1 MTGRDGDLRSGLD
14 KVMSGGVLDATE
26 ARRAFEAIMDGPVP
40 PVQLAAFLIALR
52 MRGETVGEIA
62 TFARVMRERAT
73 PVVVDGEDLIDT
85 CGTGGDASG
94 TFNISTVAAIVAA
107 AAGAKVA
114 KHGNRSVS
122 SRCGSADL
130 LQGLGVTVDAPVPL
144 MEEAIRTVGLGFL
157 FAPALHGAMKHAA
170 PVRRDLGVRTVFNL
184 LGPLT
189 NPAGAR
195 RQLLGVFHPDWVE
208 PLAEVLREL
217 GSERAFVVHGGGM
230 DEIAIHAETRVAE
243 LDRGRVRTFTVRP
256 EDAGLPRARA
266 ADVAGGEVPENVAI
280 ARSILQ
286 GAPGPRRDVVLLNAS
301 AALLIAGRAEDLRG
315 GVALAADAIDSGRAM
330 NVLDRL
336 RAIGVGQ
343 GKGET

>member
-170 PVRRDLGVRTVFNL
+170 SVRRDLGVRTVFNL